1 MIKNRYYIIQK
12 CLERL
17 RSQGCN
23 FPTSQ
28 IIKDY
33 LKRND
38 RYKQDNFVIHVI
50 TELNDRINAQQVLKG
65 GE

>member
-12 CLERL
+12 CLEKL
-17 RSQGCN
+17 HSQGCN
-23 FPTSQ
+23 FPTSTN
-28 IIKDY
+28 IKNY

-38 RYKQDNFVIHVI
+38 RYKQDNFVIYII
-50 TELNDRINAQQVLKG
+50 TELNDRINALRASQG